1 GSFPLIVLANTI
13 HSLSLHDVLPICL
26 DRPTAGQY
34 LLKGRPVDGLSDDE
48 LAVVRNRE
56 LGFVFQSSNLLP
68 RMSALRNVEQPLIY
82 ARVPAAERRR
92 RAAEALERVGLG
104 HRLHHRPKALSGR
117 ERQRVAVARAR
128 VNSRSAPPAGA
139 PAR

>member
-56 LGFVFQSSNLLP
+56 LGFVFQSFNLLP

-82 ARVPAAERRR
+82 ARRSEEHTSELQSREKLVCRLL
-92 RAAEALERVGLG
+92 LE
-104 HRLHHRPKALSGR
+104 KK
-117 ERQRVAVARAR
+117 
-128 VNSRSAPPAGA
+128 
-139 PAR
+139 